1 MIIGGISGN
10 MRLQG
15 RGLFTGNN
23 ALWNN
28 SMKSTK
34 EKLQRQSECNNKIAF
49 LENQKNNLIN
59 MEGDSMEDISRKLEL
74 FHSYEDQIAAAKK
87 EYNYSQMFH
96 VMDEAEELG
105 EQIAKAAE
113 KYEPK
118 TEEER
123 KKEMVEEA
131 LGTDESKGELTEE
144 LEELT
149 EELEELTE
157 ELVEETAEELSEL
170 QEELSPE
177 EMKEQ
182 LSEELTEEN
191 AVVSSYAEKTD
202 EFKRIYKQVDIRI

>member
-1 MIIGGISGN
+1 
-10 MRLQG
+10 
-15 RGLFTGNN
+15 
-23 ALWNN
+23 
-28 SMKSTK
+28 MKSTK

-74 FHSYEDQIAAAKK
+74 FHSYEDQIAAARK

-113 KYEPK
+113 RYEPK

-149 EELEELTE
+149 EE
-157 ELVEETAEELSEL
+157 
-170 QEELSPE
+170 
-177 EMKEQ
+177 K
-182 LSEELTEEN
+182 
-191 AVVSSYAEKTD
+191 Y
-202 EFKRIYKQVDIRI
+202 R